1 MKVDLYTQ
9 KGEKNG
15 TLELPKEIFEAK
27 FNKDLIHQ
35 TLVRQLANGRIAIAH
50 TKTKGEVRGRGMKPY
65 RQKGTGNARQG
76 NLRNPHMKGGG
87 VALGPRNVRNFE
99 KLMPKKQRRQALFSA
114 LSFKAKNN
122 EILALE
128 GYEAST
134 PKTKEFSALLRKLPI
149 QRDVLIVI
157 PEKNAT
163 VQKSARNIPF
173 AKTIIAGYV
182 NIQDLQKYEKVLLF
196 KDAVAKLKE
205 TFLSAKSLAKSPAK

>member
-1 MKVDLYTQ
+1 MKVDLYSQ

-15 TLELPKEIFEAK
+15 TLELPKEIFEVK

-50 TKTKGEVRGRGMKPY
+50 TKTKGEVSGRGMKPY

-99 KLMPKKQRRQALFSA
+99 KLMPKKQRRKALFSA
-114 LSFKAKNN
+114 LSCKARQN
-122 EILALE
+122 EIIGLE
-128 GYEAST
+128 GYETAN
-134 PKTKEFSALLRKLPI
+134 PKTKEFVALLKKLPI
-149 QRDVLIVI
+149 GRDVLIVI
-157 PEKNAT
+157 PEKNSNI
-163 VQKSARNIPF
+163 QKSARNIPF
-173 AKTIIAGYV
+173 AKTIIANYI
-182 NIQDLQKYEKVLLF
+182 NIQDLQKYDKVLLF

-205 TFLSAKSLAKSPAK
+205 TFLSTKSSAKSPAK

>member
-15 TLELPKEIFEAK
+15 TLDLPKEIFEAK

-35 TLVRQLANGRIAIAH
+35 TLVRQLSNGRVAIAH
-50 TKTKGEVRGRGMKPY
+50 TKTKGEVSGRGMKPY
-65 RQKGTGNARQG
+65 RQKGTGSARQG
-76 NLRNPHMKGGG
+76 NLRNPHQRGGG

-114 LSFKAKNN
+114 LSLKAKNN
-122 EILALE
+122 EVLALE
-128 GYEAST
+128 SYETSV

-149 QRDVLIVI
+149 QKDVLIVLS
-157 PEKNAT
+157 EKNSI
-163 VQKSARNIPF
+163 VQKCTRNIPF
-173 AKTIIAGYV
+173 AKTIIAGYI

-205 TFLSAKSLAKSPAK
+205 TFLANK